1 MAAGAKTVHNGRRMI
16 FDAAVV
22 RELQALCQGLP
33 PEDPAAPRDLDALG
47 PEQVRYHLLRSLE
60 PPPEETEEGRRV
72 LEELAQAVGVSVDA
86 LLRALERR
94 DGPPRRTWK
103 LTVGQRSTQKLR
115 WLLMREGGFIAVGQ
129 DELGDLSALPA
140 TAEGKLTLR
149 NQLAQVHGG
158 NGARAQREAA
168 QFYAFVR
175 EVAPGDRVVAV
186 DGARSVGIG
195 VVTGDY
201 SYVNDR
207 SLAHRRAV
215 DWLSFEE
222 VSLPSPEPRELLQEI
237 SHHDGIL
244 LAIEAVLLRARLLP
258 APTPAPERVAP
269 ASAPRLTGLL
279 GEIEGA
285 LRRKGQ
291 VILAGP
297 PGTGKTHWAERAAL
311 ELAARSWF
319 GVGHDRL
326 GDEARRQLLDLGS
339 GGLGAVEHCCF
350 HPSFGYEDFVEGL
363 RPQVHQGQ
371 LVFERR
377 DGLFKRLCRRAL
389 LNPGRDFFLLIDELN
404 RADVPRVLGDLIAVI
419 EQERRGHPVTL
430 PLSGERLAVPANVLI
445 LATMNSAD
453 RSTSPLDA
461 ALRRRFA
468 VIELHP
474 DPAPLQGARAGRL
487 DLARLLEA
495 LNARIVQQNP
505 RAGFDARVGQALLL
519 RRGRPVEGLEALAR
533 ALQQD
538 ILPTLLEHF
547 LGDLGALGALLGA
560 AFVDRAQGRLDPRVF
575 APGNEARLEAALLEA
590 FPEASAGR

>member
-1 MAAGAKTVHNGRRMI
+1 MAAGTETVHKGRRMI

-22 RELQALCQGLP
+22 QELRALCQQAP
-33 PEDPAAPRDLDALG
+33 PEVDVAERSFEELST
-47 PEQVRYHLLRSLE
+47 EQIRYHLLRSLE
-60 PPPEETEEGRRV
+60 PPPDEVEEGRRI
-72 LEELAQAVGVSVDA
+72 LDELSRAVDA
-86 LLRALERR
+86 SPARMLWALTRR

-103 LTVGQRSTQKLR
+103 LAVGQRSTQKIR
-115 WLLMREGGFIAVGQ
+115 WLLMREGGFIAIGRN
-129 DELGDLSALPA
+129 ELGDLSAMPA
-140 TAEGKLTLR
+140 TAEGKATLR
-149 NQLAQVHGG
+149 NQLAQLHGG
-158 NGARAQREAA
+158 NGAKAAREAA

-175 EVAPGDRVVAV
+175 EMAPGDRVVAV

-195 VVTGDY
+195 VIAGDY

-222 VSLPSPEPRELLQEI
+222 IPLATTEPREPLQEI
-237 SHHDGIL
+237 SHHDGLL

-258 APTPAPERVAP
+258 APAPAPERVAP
-269 ASAPRLTGLL
+269 PSAPQLSGLL
-279 GEIEGA
+279 REIEGA

-291 VILAGP
+291 LILAGP

-319 GVGHDRL
+319 GTSHERL
-326 GDEARRQLLDLGS
+326 PDEARRQLTELGS

-350 HPSFGYEDFVEGL
+350 HPSFGYEDFIEGL
-363 RPQVHQGQ
+363 RPQIHQGH

-404 RADVPRVLGDLIAVI
+404 RADVPRVFGDLLAVI
-419 EQERRGHPVTL
+419 EAERRGHPVTL
-430 PLSGERLAVPANVLI
+430 PLSGERLAVPPNVLV

-474 DPAPLQGARAGRL
+474 DSTPLRGARVGRIDLGRL
-487 DLARLLEA
+487 LDA

-505 RAGFDARVGQALLL
+505 RAGFDARVGQAFLL
-519 RRGRPVEGLEALAR
+519 RRGRPLGDREALGQ

-547 LGDLGALGALLGA
+547 LGDLGAIGALLGA
-560 AFVDRAQGRLDPRVF
+560 AFVDRSQGRLDGRLF
-575 APGNEARLEAALLEA
+575 APGSEAALETALLET
-590 FPEASAGR
+590 FPEASAER